1 MATDE
6 IKEQVLRAQGGDM
19 VAFSGLVRRYQAMAV
34 AYAYAV
40 LGDFH
45 LAEDAA
51 QEAFVDAHRLLGDL
65 RQAEAFPGWLK
76 RIVFKHC
83 DRLRRRPQAVA
94 LDKAAEPLAAGDPAQ
109 ALEKAETRRQVL
121 RAIGALPPAQRQVV
135 SLFYIQRHAQSEI
148 AAFLELPLTTVKKRL
163 HDARRKLKER
173 MLQMVSDTLGENR
186 PDELFSQKI
195 IAALRRRPQPLQ
207 VEGHPLRQA
216 WERVRAALP
225 EWEVVQGDEEVDTS
239 LYESVQKEMDV
250 ADTAYH
256 LDGGKILRTHTTH
269 TLFQAIKG
277 RAAPVYLLT
286 TGRCFR
292 PDEEDG
298 RHQKVFHQMDGLCI
312 DSAARLPALEDT
324 VKAVLQAVLGPV
336 SLHWRERDFG
346 FVEEGREFDVEIRGK
361 REEVGGCGRLKSE
374 MLRQTGYDAD
384 VEGYAFGLGLERLV
398 MLERG
403 IDDIRSLWKEPY
415 LRKTT

>member
-1 MATDE
+1 MATDNL
-6 IKEQVLRAQGGDM
+6 KERVLQAQQGDM
-19 VAFSGLVRRYQAMAV
+19 AAFSALVRRYQAMAV

-83 DRLRRRPQAVA
+83 DRLSRRRPRAVG
-94 LDKAAEPLAAGDPAQ
+94 LEGAAEPLAAGDPAQ
-109 ALEKAETRRQVL
+109 ALERSETRRQVL
-121 RAIGALPPAQRQVV
+121 RAVGALPPAQRQVV
-135 SLFYIQRHAQSEI
+135 SLFYIQRYPQNEI

-163 HDARRKLKER
+163 HDARRTLKER

-186 PDELFSQKI
+186 PDDQFSQRV
-195 IAALRRRPQPLQ
+195 IAGLRRRPQPLQ

-216 WERVRAALP
+216 WDRVRAALP
-225 EWEVVQGDEEVDTS
+225 AWEVVEGEEAIDSS

-250 ADTAYH
+250 AYMAYR
-256 LDGGKILRTHTTH
+256 LEGGKILRTHTTH
-269 TLFQAIKG
+269 TLFQAIRG
-277 RAAPVYLLT
+277 RAAPLYLLT
-286 TGRCFR
+286 AGRCFR
-292 PDEEDG
+292 PDEEDD
-298 RHQKVFHQMDGLCI
+298 RHQKVFHQLDGLCI
-312 DSAARLPALEDT
+312 DAAARLPALEDI
-324 VKAVLQAVLGPV
+324 VGRVLRATLGASPV
-336 SLHWRERDFG
+336 HWRERDFG
-346 FVEEGREFDVEIRGK
+346 FVEDGREFDVEIRGK
-361 REEVGGCGRLKSE
+361 REEVGGCDRLKSE
-374 MLRQTGYDAD
+374 MLRQAGYDAD
-384 VEGYAFGLGLERLV
+384 EVEGYAFGIGLERLV

-415 LRKTT
+415 LKE